1 MSEAEKKNANIDAEP
16 EMTLE
21 QYRKAKAE
29 RIASEVMTLDPSEIR
44 DLLPAEE
51 RARRLAEAERLEREL
66 MAELEKE
73 G

>member
-1 MSEAEKKNANIDAEP
+1 MSEAEKNNDIVNAEP

-21 QYRKAKAE
+21 QYRKIKAE

-44 DLLPAEE
+44 DLLPPEE
-51 RARRLAEAERLEREL
+51 RARRLAEAERIEREL

>member
-1 MSEAEKKNANIDAEP
+1 MSEAEKNKDIVNAEP

-51 RARRLAEAERLEREL
+51 RARRLAEAERIEREL
-66 MAELEKE
+66 MAELERE